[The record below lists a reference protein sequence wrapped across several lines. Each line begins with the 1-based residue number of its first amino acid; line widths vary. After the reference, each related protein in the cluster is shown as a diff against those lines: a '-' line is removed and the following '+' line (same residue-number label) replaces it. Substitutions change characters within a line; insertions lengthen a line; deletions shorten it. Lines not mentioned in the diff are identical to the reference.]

1 MLIEKGLEVIGAFL
15 KEAFIEELLT
25 QNHTATGEHIKSIKF
40 DVSKSSGGFELSFSS
55 NNIIVDKALN
65 NGTKAGRYVP
75 ISALM
80 EWIEAKGI
88 ASGDKEVK
96 SIAFAIRQKIFKEG
110 TPTKNSQKSF
120 NKKNWI
126 DITIKDNKAKIND
139 KLAFIIGE
147 SVNVSL
153 SVLAKQINSVR

>member
-15 KEAFIEELLT
+15 KEAFIEELLS
-25 QNHTATGEHIKSIKF
+25 QNHIATGEHIKSIKF
-40 DVSKSSGGFELSFSS
+40 QISQGSSGFELAFSS

-88 ASGDKEVK
+88 ATGDKEVK

-110 TPTKNSQKSF
+110 TPTKNSQSKF

-126 DITIKDNKAKIND
+126 DITIKNNKAEISS
-139 KLAFIIGE
+139 KLAFIVSE
-147 SVNVSL
+147 SVNTSL
-153 SVLAKQINSVR
+153 SVLAKDINSVK